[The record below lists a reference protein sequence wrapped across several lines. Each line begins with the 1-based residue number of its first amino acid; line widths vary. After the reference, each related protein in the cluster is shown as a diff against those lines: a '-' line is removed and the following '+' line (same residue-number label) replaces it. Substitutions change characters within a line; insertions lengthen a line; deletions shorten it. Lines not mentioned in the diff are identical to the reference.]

1 MRLYLLGEL
10 PWADTQLVYHALAEL
25 GREGLVL
32 CWPATP
38 YLCLGFHQDAR
49 QELDLARCRAAGLPI
64 FRRETGGG
72 LVLLDGGQVFWQ
84 VVLGRRNPLI
94 PLRRD
99 RFYAKFLAPVAA
111 AYAELG
117 VAAELVPPN
126 DLRAP
131 GGKIC
136 GTGAGEI
143 GEGVAFVGNLM
154 RNFDPGPLAAVVA
167 APHPRFRERYREAMA
182 REVSSLVKE
191 RGEAMGDIPREELA
205 ALLARHFAALLGP
218 LPPAGLDDELKAAM
232 AALAGRML
240 APGHLYF
247 ARKPRPVRRLKVR
260 AGVFLCHGRGEAPGG
275 GVEASWLED
284 EGRLGGIE
292 PTGPGAAEVAGLAG
306 LTPAEAGPALGGLLA
321 REPALAGAWREAL
334 GLA

>member
-1 MRLYLLGEL
+1 MLL
-10 PWADTQLVYHALAEL
+10 V
-25 GREGLVL
+25 
-32 CWPATP
+32 
-38 YLCLGFHQDAR
+38 
-49 QELDLARCRAAGLPI
+49 
-64 FRRETGGG
+64 
-72 LVLLDGGQVFWQ
+72 GGQVFWQ

-232 AALAGRML
+232 AALAGRLL

-260 AGVFLCHGRGEAPGG
+260 AGVFLCHGRGRRRAAGWKPAGWRMRGVSGASTPPAPGP
-275 GVEASWLED
+275 
-284 EGRLGGIE
+284 RK
-292 PTGPGAAEVAGLAG
+292 
-306 LTPAEAGPALGGLLA
+306 
-321 REPALAGAWREAL
+321 WRVWR
-334 GLA
+334 G